1 MNIYDLHHKWVA
13 WRKQKAQKASFQTTY
28 SDNGQGQQ
36 LNNEDH
42 EARPQEE
49 PTTGQTAPVRLNKAS
64 VDLIALIQII
74 IQKWKFVVLTLIAW
88 AVFGIWYAFQQPKE
102 YIATVMLAPE
112 TTSNNLTNKISS
124 ITSMVGLFN
133 DANPT
138 GDAIYPEVYPDM
150 MSSND
155 FLVKLFP
162 VKVKTLKGDVSTNF
176 YDYQKNKTKVTTID
190 KFKEGLMALASK
202 FADKDINKVK
212 SDSLHPN
219 PFQLTKDENGIVNQM
234 KSNFTCQV
242 DKKTSVIT
250 ISAKTEDPLISAT
263 MANAIKDELQKAI
276 TNYKTQK
283 SRNDVKYMSE
293 LNLEAQK
300 EYTKARQRYAA
311 YCDANID
318 ATLEAIKSKQEDLEN
333 DMQLKYNIYT
343 QTVQQLQL
351 AQANL
356 QDNTPAF
363 TTLQSASVP
372 LKHCNTPKI
381 FILATFL
388 LIGALC
394 DFVLLGIKYR
404 KRIVK
409 IA

>member
-1 MNIYDLHHKWVA
+1 MNIYDLHHKWVD
-13 WRKQKAQKASFQTTY
+13 WKKRKNQRSTLQMTQKESQENKPNFNENGENQSMEETVASQYGST
-28 SDNGQGQQ
+28 
-36 LNNEDH
+36 
-42 EARPQEE
+42 
-49 PTTGQTAPVRLNKAS
+49 RLNKAN
-64 VDLIALIQII
+64 VDLIALLQII
-74 IQKWKFVVLTLIAW
+74 FQKWKFIVLTLIVW
-88 AVFGIWYAFQQPKE
+88 GLFGGWYAFQQPKE

-112 TTSNNLTNKISS
+112 TSSNNLTNKISS

-190 KFKEGLMALASK
+190 KFKKGLAALIGK
-202 FADKDINKVK
+202 FTDKEISSAKN
-212 SDSLHPN
+212 DSLHPN
-219 PFQLTKDENGIVNQM
+219 PFQLTKDENGIVSQM
-234 KSNFTCQV
+234 KDNFTCQV

-250 ISAKTEDPLISAT
+250 ISAKTEDPLVSAT
-263 MANAIKDELQKAI
+263 MANALKDELQKAI
-276 TNYKTQK
+276 TRYKTQK

-293 LNLEAQK
+293 LNQEAQK

-343 QTVQQLQL
+343 QTMQQLQL
-351 AQANL
+351 AQATL

-388 LIGALC
+388 MVGALC
-394 DFVLLGIKYR
+394 DLVFLGIKYR

>member
-1 MNIYDLHHKWVA
+1 MNIYNIHHNWTEWVKK
-13 WRKQKAQKASFQTTY
+13 RKKKNFTQIKHPQNSQIEQNSNMENATR
-28 SDNGQGQQ
+28 
-36 LNNEDH
+36 LNEDIT
-42 EARPQEE
+42 EE
-49 PTTGQTAPVRLNKAS
+49 YTNTKGISKVY
-64 VDLIALIQII
+64 VDLIALLQII
-74 IQKWKFVVLTLIAW
+74 IRKWKLITLTLIGW
-88 AVFGIWYAFQQPKE
+88 GLFGIWYAFQQPKE

-112 TTSNNLTNKISS
+112 TSSNSLSNKISS

-133 DANPT
+133 DGNPT
-138 GDAIYPEVYPDM
+138 GDAIYPEIYPDM

-155 FLVKLFP
+155 FLVRLFS
-162 VKVKTLKGDVSTNF
+162 VRVKTLKGDIKTNF
-176 YDYQKNKTKVTTID
+176 YDYQKNRTKVTTID
-190 KFKEGLMALASK
+190 K
-202 FADKDINKVK
+202 INKGVLALVGK
-212 SDSLHPN
+212 FTKKDDDIAKGDSLHPN
-219 PFQLTKDENGIVNQM
+219 PFQLTKDENGIVNLM
-234 KSNFTCQV
+234 RSNFTCQV

-250 ISAKTEDPLISAT
+250 ISAKTEDPLVSAT
-263 MANAIKDELQKAI
+263 MANAIKEELQKTI
-276 TNYKTQK
+276 TAYKTQK

-293 LNLEAQK
+293 LNQEAQK